1 MLARWVWRS
10 ILFNDGRANGLVPP
24 YQRYVSVPIA
34 PTGLPPAA
42 ARSLLSRLVP
52 FLFLS
57 ALLWLTWCDGRVPPY
72 LSPTVG
78 RTLYF
83 KLPIDGTRFHWTFL
97 DRRAFLSGELT
108 LRIVN
113 ADRNRDQ
120 TLVIFRSGKITE
132 GWEMIGDVP
141 RDSSFYFGF
150 STGQRIAT
158 AVGDSVIVTLI
169 AMEDLRGRGPYSQGT
184 LAKGTWVATGTYTA
198 LYGGTLNP
206 LRDLVRAGDP
216 PIAFLTCWDTSWV
229 LRDASEEGW
238 MGSKPTDEDDV
249 GFVTRLKPERGVDGR
264 RCRSR
269 L

>member
-1 MLARWVWRS
+1 
-10 ILFNDGRANGLVPP
+10 
-24 YQRYVSVPIA
+24 VSVPVA
-34 PTGLPPAA
+34 PTGLPPGA
-42 ARSLLSRLVP
+42 ARRLLGGLVP
-52 FLFLS
+52 FLLLS
-57 ALLWLTWCDGRVPPY
+57 TTLWLTWCDGRVPPF
-72 LSPTVG
+72 LSPTVE

-83 KLPIDGTRFHWTFL
+83 KLPISGTRFHWTFL

-113 ADRNRDQ
+113 ADRDRDQ
-120 TLVIFRSGKITE
+120 TLVIFRDGKITE

-184 LAKGTWVATGTYTA
+184 LAQGTWVATGTYTA
-198 LYGGTLNP
+198 LYGGTRNP
-206 LRDLVRAGDP
+206 LRDLVRAGDR
-216 PIAFLTCWDTSWV
+216 PIAYLTCWDTSWV
-229 LRDASEEGW
+229 LRDVRDEGW
-238 MGSKPTDEDDV
+238 MGPKQPGEDNV
-249 GFVTRLKPERGVDGR
+249 SFVRRLKSKRGVDGR